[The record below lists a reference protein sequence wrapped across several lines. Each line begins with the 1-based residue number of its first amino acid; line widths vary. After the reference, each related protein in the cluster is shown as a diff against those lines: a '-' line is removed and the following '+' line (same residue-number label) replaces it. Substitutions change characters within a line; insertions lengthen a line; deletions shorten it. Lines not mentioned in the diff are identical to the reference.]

1 MDKVRGQP
9 RPVRDGVSRVL
20 AAIKKE
26 VARYP
31 VPVVGVIAEDTH
43 DPFCVLVSCLIS
55 LRTRD
60 ATTAAASARLFR
72 LAQTPQAMAAL
83 SVTQIEKA
91 IYPAAFY
98 RNKAKN
104 LQRLCLRLLDHHGGV
119 VPQSLETLLT
129 LPGVGRKTANL
140 VVTVAWH
147 RPGICVDTHVHR
159 IGNRLGWIKTKTAD
173 DSEQALRQ
181 FLPKRHWI
189 TLNDRLVPFGQ
200 FVCRP
205 ISPFCSRC
213 PIAAFC
219 EQIGVTTRR

>member
-1 MDKVRGQP
+1 VGKVGD
-9 RPVRDGVSRVL
+9 RPGHVRVGVSPVL
-20 AAIKKE
+20 SAIKKE
-26 VARYP
+26 IERYP
-31 VPVVGVIAEDTH
+31 TPVVGVIAEKTN

-55 LRTRD
+55 LRTLD

-72 LAQTPQAMAAL
+72 LAKTPQAMVAL
-83 SVTQIEKA
+83 SIAQIEQA

-104 LQRLCLRLLDHHGGV
+104 LRSLCRRLLDVHGGV
-119 VPQSLETLLT
+119 VPQSLEILLT

-140 VVTVAWH
+140 VVTVAYR

-159 IGNRLGWIKTKTAD
+159 IVNRLGWIETKTPD

-181 FLPKRHWI
+181 FLPRRHWI
-189 TLNDRLVPFGQ
+189 TLNDLLVPFGQ

-205 ISPFCSRC
+205 VSPFCSRC
-213 PIAAFC
+213 PVAPSC
-219 EQIGVTTRR
+219 PQIGVVTRR

>member
-1 MDKVRGQP
+1 M
-9 RPVRDGVSRVL
+9 
-20 AAIKKE
+20 
-26 VARYP
+26 
-31 VPVVGVIAEDTH
+31 PVVGRIAEKTN

-55 LRTRD
+55 LRTLD
-60 ATTAAASARLFR
+60 ATTAAASDRLFR
-72 LAQTPQAMAAL
+72 LAQTPRAMAVL
-83 SVTQIEKA
+83 SATQIEQA

-104 LQRLCLRLLDHHGGV
+104 LLLLCRKLLDRHGGV
-119 VPQSLETLLT
+119 VPRSLEELLT

-140 VVTVAWH
+140 VVTVAWR

-159 IGNRLGWIKTKTAD
+159 IVNRLGWIETTTPD

-181 FLPKRHWI
+181 FLPRRHWI
-189 TLNDRLVPFGQ
+189 TLNDLLVPFGQ

-213 PIAAFC
+213 PVAASC
-219 EQIGVTTRR
+219 AQVGVVTRR